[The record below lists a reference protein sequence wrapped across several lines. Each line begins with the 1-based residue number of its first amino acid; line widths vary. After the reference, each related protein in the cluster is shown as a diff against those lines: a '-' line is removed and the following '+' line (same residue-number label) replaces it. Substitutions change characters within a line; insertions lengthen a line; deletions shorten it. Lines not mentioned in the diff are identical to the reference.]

1 MSAFLDAAAFL
12 TRVPVG
18 RRPDGPPPSAAVRWF
33 PVVGALVGLLTAAV
47 YWGGEWLAG
56 PFVGAA
62 VAVAVQVLV
71 TGAFHEDGLADTAD
85 AAGGWSRD
93 ERFRIL
99 DDPRHGTYG
108 VLALVLAVIVRVAA
122 VAALAPEHAWV
133 VLPAVHALSRGAAV
147 ALMGLIP
154 PASEHGLGASS
165 VRARDGR
172 DAAAGVAFALIAGAV
187 LLGTWVLPA
196 IAVVAVV
203 GLAMAAYARRTLG
216 GIAGDLL
223 GATQQLADLAALVL
237 LAGAV
242 HHGAS
247 FPWWP

>member
-1 MSAFLDAAAFL
+1 MNGFLDAAAFL

-33 PVVGALVGLLTAAV
+33 PVVGGLVGLATAAV

-56 PFVGAA
+56 PAVGAA
-62 VAVAVQVLV
+62 VAVAVQVLI

-85 AAGGWSRD
+85 AAGGWSRE

-108 VLALVLAVIVRVAA
+108 VLALVLAIAVRIAA
-122 VAALAPEHAWV
+122 VGALSTDAAWV

-147 ALMGLIP
+147 ALMGLVP
-154 PASEHGLGASS
+154 PASQHGLGASS
-165 VRARDGR
+165 VRVLDGR
-172 DAAAGVAFALIAGAV
+172 DVGAGVALAAIAGAA

-196 IAVVAVV
+196 VAVVAVV

-223 GATQQLADLAALVL
+223 GATQQLADMATLVL

-242 HHGAS
+242 RHGADV
-247 FPWWP
+247 PWW